1 MSAVLRGALVAA
13 IVGVVVVAPVVVYR
27 CTYTQTKRLR
37 DVTPGRVYRSG
48 QMTADGFADAVARYG
63 IRTVINLQDEYPDP
77 DVRQHSLGGGTIK
90 EQELCRNLG
99 VRYVYMP
106 PDLISRRLT
115 PHQRPKAIDRFLAL
129 MDDPASY
136 PVLVHCKAGL
146 HRTGVMVAVYRMEY
160 EGWTPRQALEE
171 LRDNG
176 FGEWASS
183 AANDYISQYVLTY
196 RRGLR
201 QPQHLVLDR

>member
-77 DVRQHSLGGGTIK
+77 DVRKHSLGGGTIK

-115 PHQRPKAIDRFLAL
+115 PRQRPKAIDRFLAL

-201 QPQHLVLDR
+201 QPQHLVVDR